1 MVVLDGIH
9 KTVFVGAN
17 GSVQGTFCSQN
28 SYYIPIVQ
36 IFSETTG
43 CSAVGVPTLI
53 LDISSKG
60 EPILK
65 PEFPTIVDLV
75 D

>member
-1 MVVLDGIH
+1 MRAAIYG
-9 KTVFVGAN
+9 FWA
-17 GSVQGTFCSQN
+17 
-28 SYYIPIVQ
+28 Y
-36 IFSETTG
+36 TG

-65 PEFPTIVDLV
+65 PFESMKVLTGRICLV
-75 D
+75 YEVYWYLIQIH